1 MREAQGSPA
10 FQHTALALASD
21 RRVFRV
27 RPDPFQSARSC
38 FALEMHYFALHFLLS
53 LRIFY
58 GTYRVRITLFFLAL
72 CAFQWAAADGLI
84 NGVHFSALAIAERV
98 GR

>member
-1 MREAQGSPA
+1 MGGVLYAGKKDPGSGSPA

-21 RRVFRV
+21 RREFRV

-58 GTYRVRITLFFLAL
+58 RTYRVRIILFSFLL
-72 CAFQWAAADGLI
+72 Y
-84 NGVHFSALAIAERV
+84 VHFDGQRLM
-98 GR
+98 G